1 MKCRITGFKW
11 IAACGL
17 VIFWYTTVSA
27 FAAPPNALSDK
38 IDELLVLVE
47 RQNTRIEAQQKAIED
62 QEKRF
67 GEYQREMES
76 LLARQQES
84 IARLQGRLQD
94 SIPATPS
101 VTTAGAVS
109 PEPPPPIGSEPPQP
123 VGRPPEDPKE
133 SRPPEIAAIFDQP
146 GVLTAKGALVLE
158 PSLQFTHS
166 TSKRLFLLGFSI
178 LPALHIGP
186 FELRDVRNNA
196 YTAAL
201 ATRYGLTNRLE
212 LELKIPYVY
221 RTEESS
227 THRYVTP
234 DSLSVI
240 ETNDS
245 RDGYGLG
252 DVEFGLRYQLNQ
264 PRGGPYYVAGLRVKS
279 DTGEDLFDVDD
290 DELPTGSG
298 FWGIQPS
305 LTAIFASD
313 PAVFFGGVNYL
324 WNIERNVGGGYGK
337 IDPGDAYG
345 FNFGMGLS
353 LNEKAAF
360 SMGYEHSIISRTRQN
375 DEVMPGQVNIHVGTF
390 QLGYSYRLSD
400 WSSLNLSLGLGVTED
415 APDVQL
421 TVKTPLTF

>member
-1 MKCRITGFKW
+1 MKCGI
-11 IAACGL
+11 IGL
-17 VIFWYTTVSA
+17 KFVVSCSLLIFWCGTVSV

-38 IDELLVLVE
+38 IDELLLVVE
-47 RQNTRIEAQQKAIED
+47 AQNTRLKAQQEAIEAQEM
-62 QEKRF
+62 RF
-67 GEYQREMES
+67 AEYRKQVET
-76 LLARQQES
+76 LLAQQQES
-84 IARLQGRLQD
+84 IARLESRVEGAAPPTTPT
-94 SIPATPS
+94 PA
-101 VTTAGAVS
+101 VTEAAPPRAVS
-109 PEPPPPIGSEPPQP
+109 QAAPLEP
-123 VGRPPEDPKE
+123 VGRPPEAPDE
-133 SRPPEIAAIFDQP
+133 SRPPEIAAIFDRP
-146 GVLTAKGALVLE
+146 GVLTAKGALVVE

-166 TSKRLFLLGFSI
+166 TSKRLFLLGYSI

-221 RTEESS
+221 RSEESS
-227 THRYVTP
+227 SHRYVTP

-240 ETNDS
+240 ESNDS
-245 RDGYGLG
+245 TKGYGLG
-252 DVEFGLRYQLNQ
+252 DVEFALRYQLNQ
-264 PRGGPYYVAGLRVKS
+264 PHGGPYYVAGLRVKS
-279 DTGEDLFDVDD
+279 DTGEDLFDVDE

-298 FWGIQPS
+298 FWGLQPS

-324 WNIERNVGGGYGK
+324 WNIERNIGGYGK

-360 SMGYEHSIISRTRQN
+360 SMGYEHSVISRTRQ
-375 DEVMPGQVNIHVGTF
+375 DGEVMPGQVNIHVGTF

-400 WSSLNLSLGLGVTED
+400 RTNLNLSLGLGVTED

-421 TVKTPLTF
+421 TLKAPLTF

>member
-1 MKCRITGFKW
+1 MKCGITGLKF
-11 IAACGL
+11 IVACGL
-17 VIFWYTTVSA
+17 ILFCCGTVSG
-27 FAAPPNALSDK
+27 FSAPGNALSDK
-38 IDELLVLVE
+38 IDELLLLVE
-47 RQNTRIEAQQKAIED
+47 AQNARLKAQQEAIEAQER
-62 QEKRF
+62 RF
-67 GEYQREMES
+67 SEYRKEMET

-84 IARLQGRLQD
+84 ITRLESRGE
-94 SIPATPS
+94 SAPSPTPS
-101 VTTAGAVS
+101 PAAAEAAPPRAVS
-109 PEPPPPIGSEPPQP
+109 QAAPLEP
-123 VGRPPEDPKE
+123 VGRPPEAPDE

-146 GVLTAKGALVLE
+146 GVLTAKGALVVE

-227 THRYVTP
+227 SHRYVTP

-240 ETNDS
+240 ESNGS
-245 RDGYGLG
+245 REGYGLG

-264 PRGGPYYVAGLRVKS
+264 PRGGPYYVAGLRIKS
-279 DTGEDLFDVDD
+279 DTGEDLFDADE

-298 FWGIQPS
+298 FWGLQPN

-324 WNIERNVGGGYGK
+324 WNIERNIGGYGK

-360 SMGYEHSIISRTRQN
+360 SMGYEHSVISRTRQN
-375 DEVMPGQVNIHVGTF
+375 GEVMPGQVNIHVGTF

-421 TVKTPLTF
+421 TLKTPLTF

>member
-1 MKCRITGFKW
+1 MKCGSI
-11 IAACGL
+11 GL
-17 VIFWYTTVSA
+17 KFVVSCSLLIFWCGTVSV

-38 IDELLVLVE
+38 IDELLLVVE
-47 RQNTRIEAQQKAIED
+47 AQNTRLKAQQEAIEAQEM
-62 QEKRF
+62 RF
-67 GEYQREMES
+67 AEYRKQVET
-76 LLARQQES
+76 LLAQQQES
-84 IARLQGRLQD
+84 IARLESRVEGAAPPTTPT
-94 SIPATPS
+94 PA
-101 VTTAGAVS
+101 VTEAAPPRAVS
-109 PEPPPPIGSEPPQP
+109 QAAPLEP
-123 VGRPPEDPKE
+123 VGRPPEAPDE
-133 SRPPEIAAIFDQP
+133 SRPPEIAAIFDRP
-146 GVLTAKGALVLE
+146 GVLTAKGALVVE

-166 TSKRLFLLGFSI
+166 TSKRLFLLGYSI

-221 RTEESS
+221 RSEESS
-227 THRYVTP
+227 SHRYVTP

-240 ETNDS
+240 ESNDS
-245 RDGYGLG
+245 REGYGLG

-264 PRGGPYYVAGLRVKS
+264 PRTGPYYVAGLRIKS
-279 DTGEDLFDVDD
+279 DTGEDLFDVDE

-298 FWGIQPS
+298 FWGLQPS

-324 WNIERNVGGGYGK
+324 WNIERNIGGYGK

-360 SMGYEHSIISRTRQN
+360 SMGYEHSVISRTRQ
-375 DEVMPGQVNIHVGTF
+375 DGEVMPGQVNIHVGTF

-400 WSSLNLSLGLGVTED
+400 RTNLNLSLGLGVTED

-421 TVKTPLTF
+421 TLKAPLTF

>member
-1 MKCRITGFKW
+1 MKSGIIGLKFFV
-11 IAACGL
+11 ACGL
-17 VIFWYTTVSA
+17 ILFCCGTVSG
-27 FAAPPNALSDK
+27 FSPPANALSDK
-38 IDELLVLVE
+38 IDELLLLVE
-47 RQNTRIEAQQKAIED
+47 AQNVRLKAQQEAIEAQER
-62 QEKRF
+62 RF
-67 GEYQREMES
+67 SEYRKEMET

-84 IARLQGRLQD
+84 IARLESRGE
-94 SIPATPS
+94 SAAPPTPAP
-101 VTTAGAVS
+101 AAAEAAPPKAVS
-109 PEPPPPIGSEPPQP
+109 QAAPLEP
-123 VGRPPEDPKE
+123 VGRPPEAPDE

-146 GVLTAKGALVLE
+146 GVLTAKGALVVE

-178 LPALHIGP
+178 LPALHVGP

-227 THRYVTP
+227 SHRYVTP

-240 ETNDS
+240 ESNDS
-245 RDGYGLG
+245 REGYGLG
-252 DVEFGLRYQLNQ
+252 DVEFGVRYQLNQ
-264 PRGGPYYVAGLRVKS
+264 PRTGPYYVAGLRIKS
-279 DTGEDLFDVDD
+279 DTGEDLFDADE

-298 FWGIQPS
+298 FWGLQPS

-324 WNIERNVGGGYGK
+324 WNIERNVGGYGK

-360 SMGYEHSIISRTRQN
+360 SMGYEHSVISRTRQ
-375 DEVMPGQVNIHVGTF
+375 DGEVMPGQVNIHVGTF

-421 TVKTPLTF
+421 TLKAPLTF

>member
-1 MKCRITGFKW
+1 MKCGITGLK
-11 IAACGL
+11 L
-17 VIFWYTTVSA
+17 VVSCSLLIFWCGTVSV
-27 FAAPPNALSDK
+27 FAAPANVLSDK
-38 IDELLVLVE
+38 IDGLLLVVE
-47 RQNTRIEAQQKAIED
+47 AQNARLIAQQEAIEA

-67 GEYQREMES
+67 TEYRKKMEGQ
-76 LLARQQES
+76 LAKQQES
-84 IARLQGRLQD
+84 IARLESRD
-94 SIPATPS
+94 
-101 VTTAGAVS
+101 AGAATSTVAPAATEAVPDGTVTQAAPLES
-109 PEPPPPIGSEPPQP
+109 
-123 VGRPPEDPKE
+123 VGRPPEAPTE

-146 GVLTAKGALVLE
+146 GVLTAKGALVVE

-196 YTAAL
+196 YSAAL

-212 LELKIPYVY
+212 LELKIPYIY

-227 THRYVTP
+227 SHRYVTP

-240 ETNDS
+240 ESNDS
-245 RDGYGLG
+245 QKGNGLG

-264 PRGGPYYVAGLRVKS
+264 PRTGPYYVAGLRVKS
-279 DTGEDLFDVDD
+279 DTGEDFFDADE

-324 WNIERNVGGGYGK
+324 WNIERNVGGEYGK

-360 SMGYEHSIISRTRQN
+360 SMGYEHSIISRTRR
-375 DEVMPGQVNIHVGTF
+375 DGEVLPGQVNIHVGTF
-390 QLGYSYRLSD
+390 QLGYSYRLS
-400 WSSLNLSLGLGVTED
+400 SSTNLNLSLGLGVTED

-421 TVKTPLTF
+421 TLKTPLTF

>member
-1 MKCRITGFKW
+1 MKCGTI
-11 IAACGL
+11 GL
-17 VIFWYTTVSA
+17 KLVVSCSLLIFWCGTVSV

-38 IDELLVLVE
+38 IDELLLLVE
-47 RQNTRIEAQQKAIED
+47 AQNTRLKAQQEAIEA

-67 GEYQREMES
+67 TEYRHKMEG

-84 IARLQGRLQD
+84 IDRLESRVAGSAPSTPAPAATEAAPARSVSQ
-94 SIPATPS
+94 ATPL
-101 VTTAGAVS
+101 
-109 PEPPPPIGSEPPQP
+109 EP
-123 VGRPPEDPKE
+123 VGRPPEAPKE

-146 GVLTAKGALVLE
+146 GVLTAKGALVVE

-227 THRYVTP
+227 SHRYVTP

-240 ETNDS
+240 ESNDS
-245 RDGYGLG
+245 REGYGLG
-252 DVEFGLRYQLNQ
+252 DVEFGVRYQLNQ
-264 PRGGPYYVAGLRVKS
+264 PRTGPYYVAGLRVKS
-279 DTGEDLFDVDD
+279 DTGEDLFDADE

-298 FWGIQPS
+298 FWGLQPS

-324 WNIERNVGGGYGK
+324 WNIERNVGGEYGK

-360 SMGYEHSIISRTRQN
+360 SMGYEHSIISRTRR
-375 DEVMPGQVNIHVGTF
+375 DGDILPGQVNIHVGTF

-400 WSSLNLSLGLGVTED
+400 WTNLNLALGLGVTED

-421 TVKTPLTF
+421 TLKTPLTF